1 MSTLFAFLHHIAA
14 FVLFSAIIV
23 EFVVI
28 RDELT
33 VRTAQ
38 RLIKTDAVV
47 GISAAAVLVI
57 GILRVIFFE
66 KGVDY
71 YLHSVPFYAKM
82 ALFVAIALVSIYP
95 TVTFLAW
102 RPAIRQGQ
110 APVVDAAT
118 LRTIRTVLHVELT
131 GVVVLILMAA
141 MMARGIWMIE

>member
-38 RLIKTDAVV
+38 RLIRTDAVV

-57 GILRVIFFE
+57 GILRVVFFE
-66 KGVDY
+66 KGTDY
-71 YLHSVPFYAKM
+71 YMHSVPFMVKIT
-82 ALFVAIALVSIYP
+82 LFVLIALLSIYP
-95 TVTFLAW
+95 TMKFLSW
-102 RPAIRQGQ
+102 RSAVKQGKPPA
-110 APVVDAAT
+110 VDAGT
-118 LRTIRTVLHVELT
+118 VIRIRMALHIELT
-131 GVVVLILMAA
+131 GIAVLILMAA
-141 MMARGIWMIE
+141 MMARGVGMIE